1 MPNAKVKAL
10 EKGSVIGGILLIAG
24 SCIGA
29 GMLGLPIATGVAGFF
44 PSLCTFAI
52 ACFVMTFSGLFIVE
66 VHQWFSGKVHFSTMV
81 RKLLGPF
88 GNAACWL
95 SYLFLFYSILV
106 AYISLS
112 GKHFASMLRV
122 FTGLHIADWT
132 GSVIF
137 VAFFGWIIYLG
148 TRMVDMTNR
157 VLMFFKIGVFLALL
171 LVCIPFV
178 QPELLTVVDIKYSL
192 FSLPILIISFGFQ
205 NMIPTL
211 SYYLN
216 ENTLR
221 MRQAIVGGSLF
232 VLFVYLL
239 WEIIALGI
247 IPIGGPEGIVA
258 TYHQG
263 ADAAH
268 GLINVLQIPAI
279 ALLAQGLALFA
290 ILTSFLAQSITLV
303 HFLEDGFK
311 LPPRKR
317 ENIGLC
323 LLTLVPP
330 LVMAAIDPK
339 IFFKAMNFAGG
350 ICAILLFGI
359 LPSLMIWVG
368 RYHKKFRAPYKVFG
382 GKVTPIALLLFSF
395 FIFFYQ
401 LTQTFGWELFPKP

>member
-1 MPNAKVKAL
+1 MPSGKVKRL
-10 EKGSVIGGILLIAG
+10 EKGSVLGGILLIAG

-44 PSLCTFAI
+44 PSLCMFAI

-81 RKLLGPF
+81 RTLLGPF
-88 GNAACWL
+88 GNALCWL
-95 SYLFLFYSILV
+95 SYLFLFYAILV

-112 GKHFASMLRV
+112 GKHFASL
-122 FTGLHIADWT
+122 LHRFLDIPISDWV
-132 GSVIF
+132 GSLIF
-137 VAFFGWIIYLG
+137 VSFFGWMIYLG

-157 VLMFFKIGVFLALL
+157 LLMIFKIGIFISLL
-171 LVCIPFV
+171 LVCAPFV
-178 QPELLTVVDIKYSL
+178 QGDLLTVVDVKYSL

-205 NMIPTL
+205 NVIPTL
-211 SYYLN
+211 SHYLN
-216 ENTLR
+216 ENTAR
-221 MRQAIVGGSLF
+221 VRQAIVGGSLF
-232 VLFVYLL
+232 VLLVYLL

-247 IPIGGPEGIVA
+247 IPIEGTNGIVA

-263 ADAAH
+263 ADAAQS
-268 GLINVLQIPAI
+268 LSRVLQLPTI
-279 ALLAQGLALFA
+279 ALLAEGLALFA

-311 LPPRKR
+311 LPARKR
-317 ENIGLC
+317 ENIALC
-323 LLTLVPP
+323 FLTLLPP
-330 LVMAAIDPK
+330 LVMAALDPQ

-359 LPSLMIWVG
+359 LPPLMIWVG
-368 RYHKKFRAPYKVFG
+368 RYHKKYRASYQVFG
-382 GKVTPIALLLFSF
+382 GKVTPVVLLLFSL
-395 FIFFYQ
+395 FILFYQ